1 MDNSR
6 FFVMLKRELLW
17 RFSFFISG
25 ATQLMGFVSGVTG
38 GVLFPVGALLVGL
51 LLLLLLVVVVVFD
64 GKAWQE
70 EKALR

>member
-1 MDNSR
+1 
-6 FFVMLKRELLW
+6 
-17 RFSFFISG
+17 
-25 ATQLMGFVSGVTG
+25 MGFVSGVTG